1 MKESKLFSIKDKKM
15 KGDASNLKQ
24 IPTRFKTNLI
34 SLKSLPTS
42 QVVTGSKSF
51 RQQARCFTTK
61 NSKEKAK
68 NSNIIES
75 VSFELNSR
83 GKERQKIKNK
93 HLIMNAKNY
102 LNYNSKVNSNYLNY
116 TNPTTNNNINM
127 GMNNNNNKPNL
138 FYIQKIDEEPQQLRI
153 NTVINTIGQTFSVS
167 ANSSISNKNKKNI
180 NNPKFISCL
189 TGWSSGYKGAIK
201 GYNTTNNTANNSV
214 TGSMEKFEK
223 KSQNKKLKKN
233 SNKKHGKNFMKSKD
247 IIKKINNNI
256 EFNLLQNNKT
266 IKNKFA
272 HTTNNSRQNSGEKY
286 LELTKPKLLALKHNK
301 LILNN
306 IRELNSN
313 NNLNNN
319 YMKNKQAST
328 QTTIDNKQNKN
339 NIQKNNNNTN
349 NKGLVKANN
358 NCQTK
363 NHILRKN
370 NQEIMKLSDN
380 KANTNTNVN
389 INANSN
395 AKGGK
400 IKVMNLKLNND
411 NMNMNINNN
420 NYLKT
425 SNNIKSN
432 SAFSTRQNL
441 KVENSQ
447 IKVNKSNKI
456 INNSNNTNNDIN
468 NSNNIN
474 KGMIFKPKYKNK
486 NIKNIDV
493 FNVNEESLEIIKN
506 QNQKLF
512 PTTYFFNKLDSKLKK
527 KIMTAGNSPGRVKIK
542 ELISSDNAF
551 SKQKIG
557 EKNKGLQNVKQTMT
571 KECNDVG
578 NKKNNNIS
586 LKSAHISRKNSANK
600 EFKDYKNIKSEN
612 KIIANKNKNN
622 NFKYDNYYYNYS
634 HPNNSLKS
642 NSSEKDFNNNSFLG
656 SNFNS
661 NFNSNNVSKNTNTKN
676 SKKVFN
682 SIINAG
688 NNWKYKKNMQLTQKN
703 KNVNILDNINRITK
717 GIQIKY
723 NSSNTSKYKLN
734 NKSTNIN
741 ININNSPISKTKYNQ
756 LYYDKKKVDITDNN
770 NNNCQQNDNKIIN
783 NNLSREKSAGII
795 KQKQKEKNNKKK
807 INESNYNP
815 TATSTAKK
823 RLISNVSNN
832 NSGNLNNNLDNKNI
846 NNLKKEKEKEKDNKN
861 AINKDKIEQLL
872 LNKEKTIKTK
882 KINIVNKINKK
893 ENEEEPMNNNN
904 NKLDNNNENSKLNI
918 SSKIAK
924 KSAHNRNVEQNFI
937 FNSNT
942 NTSLLSTMKDSNY
955 YSQESENLSKYIKD
969 YFINHSC
976 YPPTDI
982 SFYKFGRVIGRGA
995 FGKVNIGLN
1004 ILTGRIVAIKSFN
1017 KKNLSNE
1024 KAKKKILYETNIMR
1038 GLYHPA
1044 VTKILE
1050 TFETEKYM
1058 LIIME
1063 YISGGNLQNFVKKRR
1078 KLCEKTAKIL
1088 FRQLIQGIKYI
1099 HSKGVVHRDIKLE
1112 NILLDLNNIVK
1123 ICDFGVGKL
1132 TQKGQKLLDQC
1143 GTPVYMA
1150 PEIIQGDGYE
1160 GFPVDIWS
1168 AGVALYIMLSGNIPF
1183 NRDKTHDL
1191 QSAIINLPYKKID
1204 DISESANDLLKN
1216 ILEKDPVKR
1225 FTPDQILEHSWMN
1238 EHGNDDDCFDN
1249 NYDFE
1254 IKNVNKYHLFTNA
1267 ESILLAK
1274 THIDYRKA
1282 PKKDLAEN
1290 FTIKNLYTLEDKKN
1304 NKNIETKSII
1314 LAPYNSMLTDSEE
1327 EEEEEEE
1334 NKSKEIKKKN
1344 TNKNTKN
1351 KLEKIEDIK
1360 IKAMNYYSQS
1370 TNPYDILDNFNLE
1383 LEVKNGVIKFHGKV
1397 KEFNM
1402 NYELNNNE
1410 EIDNGMLINSK
1421 DELVLEE
1428 TNKENNEE
1436 QLENYIKH
1444 NNYVNAKDL
1453 NKNKKN
1459 HHRPSSPYKQPP
1471 INKYF
1476 VKMVSELGY
1485 NEDYVYKSLEKNELN
1500 HATTIYYLFS
1510 NYENIK

>member
-1 MKESKLFSIKDKKM
+1 MKESKLFSFNNKKIKS
-15 KGDASNLKQ
+15 DASNLKQ

-34 SLKSLPTS
+34 SLKSLPAS
-42 QVVTGSKSF
+42 QAITGSKSF
-51 RQQARCFTTK
+51 RQQTRCFTQK
-61 NSKEKAK
+61 NSKEKEK
-68 NSNIIES
+68 HSNIIES
-75 VSFELNSR
+75 VSFELNS
-83 GKERQKIKNK
+83 GENERQKIKNK
-93 HLIMNAKNY
+93 NMITNTKNF
-102 LNYNSKVNSNYLNY
+102 LNYNSKVNTNYLNY
-116 TNPTTNNNINM
+116 TNPATINKNNFK
-127 GMNNNNNKPNL
+127 NNGNKPNL

-153 NTVINTIGQTFSVS
+153 NTVINTIGPSFSAS
-167 ANSSISNKNKKNI
+167 ANNSISNKNKKNI
-180 NNPKFISCL
+180 INPNFKMISCL
-189 TGWSSGYKGAIK
+189 TGWSGAFKGAIK

-214 TGSMEKFEK
+214 AGSKEKSDKRDFNIKKNK
-223 KSQNKKLKKN
+223 KSCNKKF
-233 SNKKHGKNFMKSKD
+233 GKDILKSKEV
-247 IIKKINNNI
+247 IKKINNNI
-256 EFNLLQNNKT
+256 EFNLLQKQNIKKN
-266 IKNKFA
+266 KNKFA

-286 LELTKPKLLALKHNK
+286 LDINKTKLLALKHNK

-313 NNLNNN
+313 NNYNNN
-319 YMKNKQAST
+319 YIKNKPIST
-328 QTTIDNKQNKN
+328 QTTIDTKINKN
-339 NIQKNNNNTN
+339 IVQKNKNEV
-349 NKGLVKANN
+349 KGIVIKNN

-370 NQEIMKLSDN
+370 NQDIIKLS
-380 KANTNTNVN
+380 NT
-389 INANSN
+389 S
-395 AKGGK
+395 AKGK
-400 IKVMNLKLNND
+400 IKVMNTKLNND
-411 NMNMNINNN
+411 NINM

-425 SNNIKSN
+425 NIYSNLNLKSN

-441 KVENSQ
+441 KVEKSK
-447 IKVNKSNKI
+447 IKVNKSNKM
-456 INNSNNTNNDIN
+456 INNNTEN
-468 NSNNIN
+468 NNIN
-474 KGMIFKPKYKNK
+474 KGIIFKPKYKNK
-486 NIKNIDV
+486 KLKNIDI

-512 PTTYFFNKLDSKLKK
+512 PTTYFFDKIDTELNK
-527 KIMTAGNSPGRVKIK
+527 KIMTAGNSPGQAKIK
-542 ELISSDNAF
+542 DLISPDITF
-551 SKQKIG
+551 SKKKLG
-557 EKNKGLQNVKQTMT
+557 EKKKTFQNVKQIIA
-571 KECNDVG
+571 KDCFD
-578 NKKNNNIS
+578 NKKNNLN
-586 LKSAHISRKNSANK
+586 LKSAYITRKNSANK
-600 EFKDYKNIKSEN
+600 EFKEYKNIKSEN
-612 KIIANKNKNN
+612 KIIGNNYKN
-622 NFKYDNYYYNYS
+622 DYYYNYS
-634 HPNNSLKS
+634 HPNNSLRS
-642 NSSEKDFNNNSFLG
+642 NISSEKENNNSFIE
-656 SNFNS
+656 SNY
-661 NFNSNNVSKNTNTKN
+661 NSNNITNNINTKN
-676 SKKVFN
+676 SKKVFK

-688 NNWKYKKNMQLTQKN
+688 NNFKYKKNKQLTQKSI
-703 KNVNILDNINRITK
+703 NILDNISRITK

-734 NKSTNIN
+734 NKNTNNNIN
-741 ININNSPISKTKYNQ
+741 HSPISKTKYNH
-756 LYYDKKKVDITDNN
+756 LYDNKKIDINDNN
-770 NNNCQQNDNKIIN
+770 HPKNEIGPKQLNT
-783 NNLSREKSAGII
+783 NLNREKSAGLIN
-795 KQKQKEKNNKKK
+795 QKEKITKNK
-807 INESNYNP
+807 ITDTHP
-815 TATSTAKK
+815 TAETTKK
-823 RLISNVSNN
+823 RLINNISSN
-832 NSGNLNNNLDNKNI
+832 NSGNANNNLENKN
-846 NNLKKEKEKEKDNKN
+846 NNMIVKKENKSL
-861 AINKDKIEQLL
+861 INKDKIEQLL
-872 LNKEKTIKTK
+872 LKKEKIKAK
-882 KINIVNKINKK
+882 KISIVNKINKIEK
-893 ENEEEPMNNNN
+893 EKDFSN
-904 NKLDNNNENSKLNI
+904 NKFNNINDENSPKLNI
-918 SSKIAK
+918 SKIAK
-924 KSAHNRNVEQNFI
+924 KSSHNRNVEQNFI

-969 YFINHSC
+969 YFIANSC

-1017 KKNLSNE
+1017 KNNLSNE
-1024 KAKKKILYETNIMR
+1024 KAKKKILYETNLMR

-1050 TFETEKYM
+1050 TFETDKYM

-1099 HSKGVVHRDIKLE
+1099 HSKGIVHRDIKLE

-1123 ICDFGVGKL
+1123 ICDFGVGKI
-1132 TQKGQKLLDQC
+1132 TEKGHKLLDQC

-1150 PEIIQGDGYE
+1150 PEIIQGEGYE

-1204 DISESANDLLKN
+1204 DISDNANDLLKN
-1216 ILEKDPVKR
+1216 ILEKDPTKR
-1225 FTPDQILEHSWMN
+1225 YTPDQILEHPWML
-1238 EHGNDDDCFDN
+1238 EHNGNDDDCFDY
-1249 NYDFE
+1249 NYDLE

-1327 EEEEEEE
+1327 EEEEDEED
-1334 NKSKEIKKKN
+1334 KIKEIKKIK
-1344 TNKNTKN
+1344 NKNNKN
-1351 KLEKIEDIK
+1351 KLESVEDIK
-1360 IKAMNYYSQS
+1360 LKAINYYNQS

-1383 LEVKNGVIKFHGKV
+1383 IEVKNGIIKFHGKV

-1421 DELVLEE
+1421 DELVLED
-1428 TNKENNEE
+1428 TNKENKSDE
-1436 QLENYIKH
+1436 QLENYVKN
-1444 NNYVNAKDL
+1444 NNYVKDI
-1453 NKNKKN
+1453 NKSKKN
-1459 HHRPSSPYKQPP
+1459 HRPNSPYKQPP

-1476 VKMVSELGY
+1476 VKMVCQLGY
-1485 NEDYVYKSLEKNELN
+1485 NEDYVIKSLEKNELN